1 MRLRHFKKLK
11 RFGAAPRCVCMTISY
26 SECSVSFHG
35 DVPIFLGV
43 QVEASDA
50 DAAYLSLG
58 ELHASVA
65 ALQAEHVELL
75 RISDLVFA
83 WDGPDIS

>member
-1 MRLRHFKKLK
+1 M
-11 RFGAAPRCVCMTISY
+11 
-26 SECSVSFHG
+26 SFHG
-35 DVPIFLGV
+35 DVPIFLGM

-58 ELHASVA
+58 EFHASVA

-83 WDGPDIS
+83 